1 MQNLTINKPNLMPYF
16 DVHTHRRPRHSD
28 VVCVR
33 NAYHFLPRMSATNM
47 YYSMGVH
54 PWMLSK
60 YYHQSVISKLKE
72 LAKHP
77 KVVAIGEIG
86 LDKLKPNLS
95 LQEAAFLVQ
104 TDIAKDAALPIILHC
119 VKAYETLLP
128 LLKNFPQA
136 AVMHNFYTS
145 KEMCSAYL
153 KLPNAYF
160 SLGKNF
166 FLANGLNQAFAKAIP
181 LERIFVESD
190 QGNIDMRLRYV
201 QLANFYGIEPKV
213 LEAQINEN
221 ALKVFKRLGPV

>member
-1 MQNLTINKPNLMPYF
+1 MPYF
-16 DVHTHRRPRHSD
+16 DVHTHCRPRHSE

-33 NAYHFLPRMSATNM
+33 NAYHFLPSISAPNI

-86 LDKLKPNLS
+86 LDKLKPNLG

-104 TDIAKDAALPIILHC
+104 TEIAKAAELPLILHC

-128 LLKNFPQA
+128 QLKNFPHA

-145 KEMCSAYL
+145 KEMCLAYL
-153 KLPNAYF
+153 KLPNTYF
-160 SLGKNF
+160 SLGKSF
-166 FLANGLNQAFAKAIP
+166 FLANGLNQAFAKEIP

-190 QGNIDMRLRYV
+190 QSNIDMGARYL
-201 QLANFYGIEPKV
+201 QLANFYGIEPKD
-213 LEAQINEN
+213 LQAQINDN
-221 ALKVFKRLGPV
+221 ALRVFKRLGPI